1 MTIAVEIRGEPSGE
15 PTYATAIETPSA
27 QTPSV
32 QPPSTGPATTPT
44 PSAAGTASQ
53 AGDDGGV
60 PVGLILTMGGG
71 VVLLA
76 AAALMLRRRATR

>member
-1 MTIAVEIRGEPSGE
+1 LRVYG
-15 PTYATAIETPSA
+15 ATVFDKSKPGACQDSQLVVPA
-27 QTPSV
+27 
-32 QPPSTGPATTPT
+32 GPATVDRSGDDPL

-60 PVGLILTMGGG
+60 PVGLVRTMGGG
-71 VVLLA
+71 VVLLLA